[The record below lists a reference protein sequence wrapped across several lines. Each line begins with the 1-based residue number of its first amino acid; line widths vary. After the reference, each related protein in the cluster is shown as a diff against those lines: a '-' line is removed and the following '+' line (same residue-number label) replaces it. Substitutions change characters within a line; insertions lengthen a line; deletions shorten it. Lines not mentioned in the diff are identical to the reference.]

1 MRKIAINFKLT
12 MFSCFVGIFNQAI
25 ISNLTAILFVPM
37 MVLYGFSYIHLGILV
52 AINFATQVASD
63 LILSRLVDRFPFR
76 SFVLPACL
84 GSFAGLLLFACS
96 PWLFDNVFVGIVLS
110 TILFSASA
118 GLLEVLM
125 SPVVDAIPN
134 DHKGTAMS
142 LLHSFFAW
150 GQVATIV
157 ITTLFLFLFG
167 WRNWQYIV
175 FLWALVPFVNFFM
188 FLRAPFPDNAPASH
202 RKTLRELL
210 KKPFF
215 ILILFAIFFGA
226 ATELIMGQFASSFM
240 EKAMLLP
247 KLAGDL
253 IGVAGY
259 AAMMGVGRIL
269 FSRKAH
275 TLSIHTALIGTSA
288 LGILCYLIVALSPFI
303 WLTVLSC
310 ILCGLASSMLWPG
323 VIIIA
328 GDHYP
333 MAGSWI
339 FALLAA
345 SGDIGAAFGPWVTSV
360 VIENSLT
367 RSFMGFFTDF
377 YHITTEQ
384 AAIRIGILFA
394 VLFPAMALVIHLLL
408 KREKTKEQ
416 SVGLLKE
423 GGL

>member
-1 MRKIAINFKLT
+1 
-12 MFSCFVGIFNQAI
+12 
-25 ISNLTAILFVPM
+25 
-37 MVLYGFSYIHLGILV
+37 
-52 AINFATQVASD
+52 
-63 LILSRLVDRFPFR
+63 
-76 SFVLPACL
+76 
-84 GSFAGLLLFACS
+84 
-96 PWLFDNVFVGIVLS
+96 
-110 TILFSASA
+110 
-118 GLLEVLM
+118 M

-134 DHKGTAMS
+134 DHKGTSMS

-157 ITTLFLFLFG
+157 ITSLFLFLFG
-167 WRNWQYIV
+167 LENWQFIV
-175 FLWALVPFVNFFM
+175 FFWALIPLANFFM

-210 KKPFF
+210 KNPFF
-215 ILILFAIFFGA
+215 ILIIFAIFFGGG
-226 ATELIMGQFASSFM
+226 TELIMAQFASSFM
-240 EKAMLLP
+240 EKAVLLP
-247 KLAGDL
+247 KLAGD
-253 IGVAGY
+253 IVGVAGY
-259 AAMMGVGRIL
+259 AVMMGVGRII

-275 TLSIHTALIGTSA
+275 TLSIHTALIATSA

-345 SGDIGAAFGPWVTSV
+345 SGDIGAAFGPWITSV

-367 RSFMGFFTDF
+367 RNIMGFFTDF

-394 VLFPAMALVIHLLL
+394 VIFPVMALVIHLLL
-408 KREKTKEQ
+408 KRTKAKEQ
-416 SVGLLKE
+416 SVQLLKE
-423 GGL
+423 VIYD